1 MFTPPVLLSEKDIPG
16 ASVEGRK
23 PAELKKADLVF
34 WLRCRGDPCKGFNV
48 KTQLVKRYVTPF
60 VNVECFAV
68 ECRSEHTKLHF
79 FRQMSQTNA
88 SNVALM
94 CY

>member
-1 MFTPPVLLSEKDIPG
+1 MF
-16 ASVEGRK
+16 
-23 PAELKKADLVF
+23 DLVF
-34 WLRCRGDPCKGFNV
+34 WLRCTGDPCQGLNV
-48 KTQLVKRYVTPF
+48 KAQLVKRYVTPF
-60 VNVECFAV
+60 VNVECFPV

-88 SNVALM
+88 SNVAFM